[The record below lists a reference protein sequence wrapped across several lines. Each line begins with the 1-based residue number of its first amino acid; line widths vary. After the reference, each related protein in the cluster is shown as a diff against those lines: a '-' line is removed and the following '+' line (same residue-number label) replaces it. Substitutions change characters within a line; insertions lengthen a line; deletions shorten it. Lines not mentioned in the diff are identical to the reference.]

1 MYKGSLLPGRSRK
14 REDERPKTIGRL
26 TNLAETEIE
35 KSREIRGTWCHKN
48 SWKTVFKEGMNR
60 KEMLHSAWGDLWDV
74 NWSSFTGYGNTDWHD
89 LMRTAFAEW

>member
-35 KSREIRGTWCHKN
+35 KSREIRGT
-48 SWKTVFKEGMNR
+48 
-60 KEMLHSAWGDLWDV
+60 
-74 NWSSFTGYGNTDWHD
+74 
-89 LMRTAFAEW
+89 